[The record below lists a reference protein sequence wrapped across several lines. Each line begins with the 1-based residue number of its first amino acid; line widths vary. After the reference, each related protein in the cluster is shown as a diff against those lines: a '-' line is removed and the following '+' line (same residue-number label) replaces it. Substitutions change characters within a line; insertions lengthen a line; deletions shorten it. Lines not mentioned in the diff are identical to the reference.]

1 MYSMQ
6 LHPFGLM
13 VSGGTKTG
21 KTAFVKQLL
30 ANAQI
35 MIDPPPE
42 KIYFYSEYQDTFGE
56 IEVLVPCIQFVQG
69 IPDSM
74 LDSINP

>member
-56 IEVLVPCIQFVQG
+56 IEVLVPGIQFVQG